1 MELKLF
7 IKDVLEQMDG
17 LKSIQ
22 QKRNYLVEEL
32 EFELFITE
40 TDNGSVGVSVLGF
53 GTIGSIENQNS
64 QKVKIKL
71 VPRNRT
77 TIKKS
82 NQI

>member
-7 IKDVLEQMDG
+7 IQDVLQQMDD

-22 QKRNYLVEEL
+22 QKKNYLVEEL

-40 TDNGSVGVSVLGF
+40 TGNGSVGVSVLGF
-53 GTIGSIENQNS
+53 GTTGSLENQNS

-71 VPRNRT
+71 VPKNRRSVKNST
-77 TIKKS
+77 
-82 NQI
+82 QI

>member
-7 IKDVLEQMDG
+7 IKDVLQQMDD

-22 QKRNYLVEEL
+22 QKKNYLVEEL

-40 TDNGSVGVSVLGF
+40 TGNGSVGVSVLGF
-53 GTIGSIENQNS
+53 GTAGSIENQNS

-71 VPRNRT
+71 VPRNRR
-77 TIKKS
+77 TIKNS